1 VLSAAP
7 GRRTL
12 VLGDLGELGADA
24 SDLHRQL
31 GASARDAGIDRLM
44 TVGELSAA
52 AGEAFDGEHQHFAER
67 RALIDALGAAIGAD
81 DSILVKGSRTA
92 RMDEVVEA
100 LRAVEVAC

>member
-1 VLSAAP
+1 ML
-7 GRRTL
+7 
-12 VLGDLGELGADA
+12 
-24 SDLHRQL
+24 
-31 GASARDAGIDRLM
+31 

-52 AGEAFDGEHQHFAER
+52 AGEAFAGEHRHYAGR
-67 RALIDALGAAIGAD
+67 RALIDALGPAIGAD